1 MSFVE
6 AIQTC
11 FSKYANFHGRALRSE
26 FWYFVLF
33 LLLAGTCVGAIDL
46 LAFGTRDGAGPLA
59 LIFTLATLLPNIAV
73 SVRRLHDHNKSGW
86 LLLLVLIPFVGA
98 VLLIVW
104 WCQRGDEGPNRF
116 GPPQLVAPGR

>member
-46 LAFGTRDGAGPLA
+46 LAFGAHDGAGPLA

-86 LLLLVLIPFVGA
+86 LLLLILIPFVGI